1 MVSVYSVMLESMCV
15 AHHPVFTVSILVS
28 SWHVLTDIDNYG
40 MSVHNQLGLKGG
52 TISDDQAGAHG
63 THTEDNKDPASKW
76 QSSPYRSSH
85 EKLRGYVSP
94 TLVDDLVLGCC
105 DMSCNRERGR

>member
-63 THTEDNKDPASKW
+63 THIEDNKDPASKW
-76 QSSPYRSSH
+76 QSSLYRSSH
-85 EKLRGYVSP
+85 EKF
-94 TLVDDLVLGCC
+94 
-105 DMSCNRERGR
+105 ERLCFAHSG